1 MSSQRRIIQTCC
13 VGGCGGCGCDG
24 GSGGG
29 GAVKYS
35 SKYGKYCIVG
45 GDYERSRTAM
55 EFVVL

>member
-1 MSSQRRIIQTCC
+1 VVVVVM
-13 VGGCGGCGCDG
+13 VVVVE
-24 GSGGG
+24 G